1 MDETR
6 RRDPTAGALF
16 FPFAEYLSLSDEE
29 RVGKRI
35 APEGCQP
42 LIKKPFGLRRRVILS
57 SSPCFYRQCAV
68 IKTHHGKLFRE
79 RKCIVRGK
87 VSRRETSHAWPQRKI
102 FVDSLVRSG
111 KFFGKTRTRTFRC
124 GSIFS
129 PFPFLQFSHPPQTL
143 SEC

>member
-6 RRDPTAGALF
+6 RRDPTALF

-57 SSPCFYRQCAV
+57 SSPAFTDNAQSL
-68 IKTHHGKLFRE
+68 KLSVE
-79 RKCIVRGK
+79 NYSANGNALCGK
-87 VSRRETSHAWPQRKI
+87 VNRREPHA
-102 FVDSLVRSG
+102 
-111 KFFGKTRTRTFRC
+111 
-124 GSIFS
+124 
-129 PFPFLQFSHPPQTL
+129 
-143 SEC
+143 